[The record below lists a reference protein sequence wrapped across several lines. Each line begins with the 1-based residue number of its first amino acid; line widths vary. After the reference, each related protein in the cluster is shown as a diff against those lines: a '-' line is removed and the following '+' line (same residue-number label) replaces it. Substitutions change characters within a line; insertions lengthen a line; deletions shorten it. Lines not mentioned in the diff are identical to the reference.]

1 MDSKNVERLL
11 DAEQNILVRL
21 EKLLTLSWNK
31 QNLHAVATNKDHDKD
46 CVTCAWINSCRN
58 ELKII
63 RKALM
68 AELGVDTAVRSQ
80 SEEEEYINQLEED
93 LNRAN
98 KRIAEQDERLEKYE
112 DTYDIL
118 A

>member
-31 QNLHAVATNKDHDKD
+31 QNLAYKDHDKD

-68 AELGVDTAVRSQ
+68 AELGVDTAARSQ

-93 LNRAN
+93 LNRTN
-98 KRIAEQDERLEKYE
+98 KRLEKYE
-112 DTYDIL
+112 DTYGEL